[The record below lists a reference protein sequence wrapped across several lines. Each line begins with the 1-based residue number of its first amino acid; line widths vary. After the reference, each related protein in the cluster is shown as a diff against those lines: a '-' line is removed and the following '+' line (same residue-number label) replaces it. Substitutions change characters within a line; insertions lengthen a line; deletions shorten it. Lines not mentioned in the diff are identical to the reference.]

1 MQTVKKENR
10 TNAVRKTI
18 YVGLND
24 NQFASSNG
32 YLAIDNT
39 TRRVDLSL
47 FEMEKYRNCPLNL
60 IPGTLK
66 HVEISKT
73 MEDLAKDQTIIKLI
87 LDANFQ
93 VISSEYI
100 GEDGEGIENILIDSL
115 DEKVSGIYPGAF
127 KEYQKDFMKL
137 SEANIFILVNQAI
150 RKLEDINFHQSTNQE
165 EKLQWEYAFDFCLAH
180 LARFG
185 VEQHFDFKT
194 KRMEETKTFK
204 AWYQWW
210 YEYFESIMNDPELS
224 CLLYDMQ
231 KTCQSLDMFR
241 PSGSFDSYLDKTL
254 EIKQEQRKARV
265 KKQSYAKVKVS

>member
-100 GEDGEGIENILIDSL
+100 GEDGE
-115 DEKVSGIYPGAF
+115 
-127 KEYQKDFMKL
+127 
-137 SEANIFILVNQAI
+137 
-150 RKLEDINFHQSTNQE
+150 
-165 EKLQWEYAFDFCLAH
+165 
-180 LARFG
+180 
-185 VEQHFDFKT
+185 
-194 KRMEETKTFK
+194 
-204 AWYQWW
+204 
-210 YEYFESIMNDPELS
+210 
-224 CLLYDMQ
+224 
-231 KTCQSLDMFR
+231 
-241 PSGSFDSYLDKTL
+241 
-254 EIKQEQRKARV
+254 
-265 KKQSYAKVKVS
+265 